1 MISIKA
7 WPLSRILLVCLAW
20 LLIGSALLIWPFIK
34 AAQLAQTAAGQTGIA
49 AMSFDIFSV
58 LIRLAIVA
66 VPPVVILGIWY
77 AGKSK

>member
-1 MISIKA
+1 MVSIKA

-20 LLIGSALLIWPFIK
+20 VLIWSALFVWPFIK
-34 AAQLAQTAAGQTGIA
+34 AAQLAQVSAEHARIA
-49 AMSFDIFSV
+49 ALSFDIFSV